1 MLNPKKIS
9 NFNDN
14 LMIAQFNQSNYHTIC
29 NKLALMDADLAQ
41 IIKAHGYPPLW
52 SRPNTFESL
61 VHIILEQQVS
71 LASALS
77 ALNKLRE
84 RLQEVTPARV
94 LLLTDE
100 DCRACQCRLKKTAYI
115 KYLAE
120 ALVSGQINLQEFENI
135 PDDEIRA
142 KLITLKGIGN
152 WTVDV
157 YLMFVLQR
165 ADIFPIGDL
174 AAVNA
179 LKRVKGLPNTTTREA
194 MIEIAKQWQPYRTV
208 VTMMLWHYYLSA
220 PKPTSPLKGELLKSK
235 AHK

>member
-1 MLNPKKIS
+1 MIRC
-9 NFNDN
+9 FNNSSYQNICDE
-14 LMIAQFNQSNYHTIC
+14 LAQN
-29 NKLALMDADLAQ
+29 DADLNG
-41 IIKAHGYPPLW
+41 IIQAYGYPPMW

-77 ALNKLRE
+77 ALNKLRDYV
-84 RLQEVTPARV
+84 QQITPARV

-100 DCRACQCRLKKTAYI
+100 EFRACYCSRQKTSYI

-120 ALVSGQINLQEFENI
+120 AILSGQIDLQTFETI

-142 KLITLKGIGN
+142 QLTTLKGIGN

-165 ADIFPIGDL
+165 ADIFPVGDL

-179 LKRVKGLPNTTTREA
+179 LKRAKGLPAQTSRE
-194 MIEIAKQWQPYRTV
+194 EIISVAEQWQPYRTV
-208 VTMMLWHYYLSA
+208 ATMLLWHYYLSA
-220 PKPTSPLKGELLKSK
+220 PRNG
-235 AHK
+235 

>member
-1 MLNPKKIS
+1 MINKFTHS
-9 NFNDN
+9 NF
-14 LMIAQFNQSNYHTIC
+14 HTIC
-29 NKLALMDADLAQ
+29 DELSIADPELGA
-41 IIKAHGYPPLW
+41 IINAHGYPPLW
-52 SRPNTFESL
+52 SRPNTFETL

-84 RLQEVTPARV
+84 RVQEITPTRV

-100 DCRACQCRLKKTAYI
+100 EFRACYCSRQKTAYI

-120 ALVSGQINLQEFENI
+120 AIISGQINLQHFEDL
-135 PDDEIRA
+135 PDDEIR
-142 KLITLKGIGN
+142 KELVHLKGIGN

-179 LKRVKGLPNTTTREA
+179 LKRVKQLPSGTTREGL
-194 MIEIAKQWQPYRTV
+194 IAVAEQWQPYRTIA
-208 VTMMLWHYYLSA
+208 TMMLWHYYLSA
-220 PKPTSPLKGELLKSK
+220 PKKSK
-235 AHK
+235 

>member
-1 MLNPKKIS
+1 
-9 NFNDN
+9 
-14 LMIAQFNQSNYHTIC
+14 MIHKFTQTNYHAIC
-29 NKLALMDADLAQ
+29 DELASSDVDLAD
-41 IIKAHGYPPLW
+41 ILKAHGYPPLW
-52 SRPNTFESL
+52 SRPNTFETL

-77 ALNKLRE
+77 ALNKLHE
-84 RLQEVTPARV
+84 RVQEITPARV

-100 DCRACQCRLKKTAYI
+100 EFRACYCSRQKTGYI

-120 ALVSGQINLQEFENI
+120 ALINGHINLAVFEEM

-142 KLITLKGIGN
+142 KLVTLKGIGN

-165 ADIFPIGDL
+165 ADLFPIGDL

-179 LKRVKGLPNTTTREA
+179 LKRVKSLPASATREEV
-194 MIEIAKQWQPYRTV
+194 IEIAAKLHPYRTV
-208 VTMMLWHYYLSA
+208 ATMLLWHFYLSA
-220 PKPTSPLKGELLKSK
+220 PKKK
-235 AHK
+235 